1 MSDPAR
7 AAAGVPDMI
16 MGERGTAVG
25 DVNCEMPCVTKQIY
39 KRCEVSGS
47 GKDKDA
53 APCREDAA
61 EGKEAG
67 TP

>member
-1 MSDPAR
+1 
-7 AAAGVPDMI
+7 MI